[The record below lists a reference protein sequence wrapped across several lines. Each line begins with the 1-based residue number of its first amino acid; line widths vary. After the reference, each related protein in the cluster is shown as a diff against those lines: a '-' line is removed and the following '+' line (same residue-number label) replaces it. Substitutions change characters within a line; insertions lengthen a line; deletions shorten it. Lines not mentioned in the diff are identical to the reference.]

1 MKDRY
6 LHSITLKIVL
16 KLKVFKKTIG
26 PRWPNIVSLLNQAF
40 TLPVPARKRKNEELM
55 QNDEPQTV
63 DDPCYIK
70 CFKLLTMLATFW
82 PTLSKIY

>member
-63 DDPCYIK
+63 DDPCSSQIK
-70 CFKLLTMLATFW
+70 MLKRDCQLTLNA
-82 PTLSKIY
+82 LNC